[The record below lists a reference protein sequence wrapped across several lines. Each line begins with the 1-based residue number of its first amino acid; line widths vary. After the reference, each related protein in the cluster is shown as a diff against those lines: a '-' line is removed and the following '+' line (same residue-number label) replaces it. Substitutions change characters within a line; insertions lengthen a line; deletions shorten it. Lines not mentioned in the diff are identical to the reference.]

1 MPETFTDTL
10 TAVAIG
16 YGLPAGLVFWYACR
30 VRHPARPRWRAFL
43 MALAVL
49 AALPATYAAGL
60 HYFITVRDG
69 SPFIL
74 VPVALSFP
82 FVLRGIIRGWL
93 RSPPHV
99 RPTVPALSGPTPA
112 APDSTGPGVSPGGP
126 ERKRRTAQPL
136 TRPDGGGYPGRF
148 RGGCC

>member
-16 YGLPAGLVFWYACR
+16 YGLPAGLVFWYACH
-30 VRHPARPRWRAFL
+30 VRHAARPRWRAFL

-69 SPFIL
+69 TPFIL

-82 FVLRGIIRGWL
+82 FVLRAIIRGWL
-93 RSPPHV
+93 RSPPRV

-112 APDSTGPGVSPGGP
+112 APDSTGPAEPAGP
-126 ERKRRTAQPL
+126 
-136 TRPDGGGYPGRF
+136 
-148 RGGCC
+148 